1 MEYKI
6 RKEIHEY
13 IFNLLFGDLDFDLK
27 IAECNDI
34 AEDIINMI
42 EDKYDVTEK

>member
-1 MEYKI
+1 MEYTV

-13 IFNLLFGDLDFDLK
+13 IFDLLFGNLDSDLNQ
-27 IAECNDI
+27 AECNDI